1 MIAATTTWAAGTL
14 ITKVAVDRT
23 TLRPS
28 AVLTVQLATSVM
40 FLTLIAAVR
49 HQLPRMETSLW
60 RRGSS
65 GLLEPALSYQL
76 FIAGLAFTSA
86 GHASLI
92 GAAEPLLVPFG
103 AWLLY
108 RQRPSRALFVLV
120 AVVAGGSVLL
130 VGGAG
135 GGSIKGDLL
144 VLAGTVSAAS
154 YVVVSS
160 RSVAFTAPLTLA
172 LVQQIIAL
180 AATAAIASLIAVAS
194 GGVGH
199 ERAPT
204 LLVIALSGIVMT
216 ALPFPLYLSALRHL
230 DAAVAA
236 QYVALI
242 PVFGLGGALLFLGE
256 TITLIQGVGAIAIIV
271 ALAVVARVDVVADRT
286 GTATATATVDSVGGV
301 DGVDGEAHVDEIRS
315 RVGSPLAG

>member
-40 FLTLIAAVR
+40 FLALIAAIR
-49 HQLPRMETSLW
+49 HQLPRREASLW
-60 RRGSS
+60 RRGLS

-108 RQRPSRALFVLV
+108 RQHPSRALFVLV

-160 RSVAFTAPLTLA
+160 RSVASTTPLTLA

-180 AATAAIASLIAVAS
+180 AATVVIASVIAVAS

-216 ALPFPLYLSALRHL
+216 ALPFPLYLTALRHL
-230 DAAVAA
+230 ETAVAA
-236 QYVALI
+236 QYIALI

-256 TITLIQGVGAIAIIV
+256 TITLIQGVGAIVIIA
-271 ALAVVARVDVVADRT
+271 ALAVVGRVDAVADRT
-286 GTATATATVDSVGGV
+286 GAATATATATADSVRGKP
-301 DGVDGEAHVDEIRS
+301 HVDEMRPL
-315 RVGSPLAG
+315 VGGPLTR